1 MQRRLVS
8 SLPHPLAHALLAFLD
23 EDPPRSAD
31 ELSELFVAVVEYVGA
46 VAIADYLDG
55 HTDPRRCAQDNSL
68 NGWLVS
74 QLATGKAEAGHWA
87 RWTQLAVRATT
98 DPVIPCLRDHVE
110 QADLDDPS
118 SDIAWMLRFRNDVM
132 HGGFVAP
139 LPQIQQ
145 AVLRLERIFER
156 LAPLWSLRPL
166 GCTGDDPE
174 GVWHHLAGLSTA
186 PADAPSIAR
195 RAWDGLGSVVLT
207 NTLGAAVLAIHPC
220 CDVDP
225 DG

>member
-74 QLATGKAEAGHWA
+74 QLARTRTRRVDSCPASPTGP
-87 RWTQLAVRATT
+87 LASQPTGQSWRA
-98 DPVIPCLRDHVE
+98 DRPG
-110 QADLDDPS
+110 
-118 SDIAWMLRFRNDVM
+118 W
-132 HGGFVAP
+132 
-139 LPQIQQ
+139 
-145 AVLRLERIFER
+145 
-156 LAPLWSLRPL
+156 LA
-166 GCTGDDPE
+166 
-174 GVWHHLAGLSTA
+174 
-186 PADAPSIAR
+186 
-195 RAWDGLGSVVLT
+195 
-207 NTLGAAVLAIHPC
+207 N
-220 CDVDP
+220 
-225 DG
+225 